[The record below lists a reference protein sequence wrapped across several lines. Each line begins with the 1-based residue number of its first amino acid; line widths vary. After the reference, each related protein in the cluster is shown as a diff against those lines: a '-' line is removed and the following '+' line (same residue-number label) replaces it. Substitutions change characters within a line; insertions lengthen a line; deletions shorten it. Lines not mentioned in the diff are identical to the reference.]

1 MKNCSVLNSVNYN
14 YIKPKGWLLEFL
26 NTEFKGIVG
35 NLDKI
40 GYPYD
45 TDCWAHRKNNTSGIE
60 SWWAFEQTA
69 YWIDSVTR
77 AAVFGDNEELKKKA
91 TDLLYSALPTDGDP
105 FIGAFDLK
113 EQSKRNR
120 WPHAVL
126 FRAFF
131 AGYYLTGD
139 KKFLDSMHEFYLSD
153 MDFDYSDARNAVNI
167 ENMLN
172 LYNITGDERL
182 FCLAKK
188 TFQNFSPANQKAH
201 SVDKMLQ
208 KGPFRDHGVTVNEV
222 MKIPAMMYCYSG
234 NKTYLEASKNR
245 FSELNRLYMLPDGV
259 NVSQEFVDGNSY
271 FMAHESCDIAD
282 YTWSVGYLMEICGEG
297 KYGDKLERAV
307 FNALPGAVND
317 DFSAIQ
323 YFSSPNQIVA
333 ARNSNHLKKW
343 CNTTRMAYQA
353 HHFPE
358 CCIGNIGRTMPN
370 YIARMYQSF
379 DGGIAVSLYGD
390 SVYDDGNI
398 KITQSGNYP
407 FGDFVNL
414 EISADREFML
424 KLRIP
429 EWSKRFSVKLNGEI
443 LSETPV
449 DGYIGLLVKNNDR
462 LRLEFKKQF
471 LSHTTAD
478 NGIYYTYGPI
488 LMSLLVEE
496 KTETDKKEP
505 RQTADFPAYNITPL
519 SKWNYAL
526 KENETP
532 KIINRPLSL
541 KPFTKEFPFIIEI
554 PAYTLKNWDL
564 TRISQKDFLG
574 NETYSAGEVDL
585 KCGATLH
592 NEDLVL
598 TPNIPSKEFIKANI
612 GDKTTVRLVPYGCT
626 ELRITVFP
634 KCD

>member
-1 MKNCSVLNSVNYN
+1 
-14 YIKPKGWLLEFL
+14 
-26 NTEFKGIVG
+26 
-35 NLDKI
+35 
-40 GYPYD
+40 
-45 TDCWAHRKNNTSGIE
+45 
-60 SWWAFEQTA
+60 
-69 YWIDSVTR
+69 
-77 AAVFGDNEELKKKA
+77 
-91 TDLLYSALPTDGDP
+91 
-105 FIGAFDLK
+105 
-113 EQSKRNR
+113 
-120 WPHAVL
+120 
-126 FRAFF
+126 
-131 AGYYLTGD
+131 
-139 KKFLDSMHEFYLSD
+139 
-153 MDFDYSDARNAVNI
+153 
-167 ENMLN
+167 
-172 LYNITGDERL
+172 
-182 FCLAKK
+182 
-188 TFQNFSPANQKAH
+188 
-201 SVDKMLQ
+201 
-208 KGPFRDHGVTVNEV
+208 
-222 MKIPAMMYCYSG
+222 
-234 NKTYLEASKNR
+234 
-245 FSELNRLYMLPDGV
+245 MLPDGV